1 MDLAVGALIAGL
13 SVGLLYGL
21 LGFVITFLYKTTGVA
36 NFAAGSMGTFEV
48 FLVYKLYRGGL
59 GVWVSAGL
67 GVILSLAFGF
77 LVYWAVFRPGEGK
90 GHANLMV
97 RSLGLWLLIPS
108 VIDLK
113 WADGGP
119 FPFPNL
125 LPSGEFS
132 AGGVTVPW
140 SEVFTAIVAVGL
152 ALLAELLVRRTAI
165 GVQFQAMAEDFH
177 TARLVGIRVRWLSAV
192 AWGLAGVLALMVGL
206 VVAPT
211 YLVSSTMLDNP
222 LIYAFAAAVIGGGV
236 TSLGGTFVGGVIVG
250 VITSYTEVYW
260 DPYLSTAVIL
270 VLVTLTLIMRPQ
282 GLMGTVRL
290 ERL

>member
-1 MDLAVGALIAGL
+1 MGLAVGTFITGL

-21 LGFVITFLYKTTGVA
+21 LGFVITFLYKTTGVP

-48 FLVYKLYRGGL
+48 FLVYKLYHSGL
-59 GVWVSAGL
+59 GIWDSVGL
-67 GVILSLAFGF
+67 GIVLSAAFGC

-108 VIDLK
+108 VIDLN
-113 WADGGP
+113 WAKGGP

-125 LPSGEFS
+125 LPGGGFN
-132 AGGVTVPW
+132 AGGVTVRW
-140 SEVFTAIVAVGL
+140 SDVVTAIVAVGL
-152 ALLAELLVRRTAI
+152 ALLAELLVRRTTV
-165 GVQFQAMAEDFH
+165 GVQLQAMAEDFH
-177 TARLVGIRVRWLSAV
+177 TARLMGIRVRWLSAV
-192 AWGLAGVLALMVGL
+192 AWGVVGVLALVVGL

-250 VITSYTEVYW
+250 VITSYTQVYW
-260 DPYLSTAVIL
+260 DPYLPTAVIL
-270 VLVTLTLIMRPQ
+270 VLVTLTLIVRPQ